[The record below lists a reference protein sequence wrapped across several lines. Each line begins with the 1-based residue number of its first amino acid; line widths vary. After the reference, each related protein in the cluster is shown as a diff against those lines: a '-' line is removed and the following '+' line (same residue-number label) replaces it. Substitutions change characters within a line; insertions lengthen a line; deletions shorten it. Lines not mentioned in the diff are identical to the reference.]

1 MTKLVLFFWFS
12 NLLLEQ
18 GFNSLEKKGLGKAG
32 DENKRQLRIPHPD
45 DNVRKKKVVRLRTH
59 KDGMPIKRSQR
70 ILIGACLTIVVVC
83 PIILSIA
90 LRTAYDD
97 STKYIFH
104 QVMCSTQKN
113 QLRVIQVSIDICN
126 PKLS

>member
-1 MTKLVLFFWFS
+1 MG
-12 NLLLEQ
+12 Q
-18 GFNSLEKKGLGKAG
+18 GCNSLEKKGLGKNC
-32 DENKRQLRIPHPD
+32 DENKRQLKIPHSGD
-45 DNVRKKKVVRLRTH
+45 DVRKKKVVRLRTH

>member
-1 MTKLVLFFWFS
+1 M
-12 NLLLEQ
+12 LLGQ
-18 GFNSLEKKGLGKAG
+18 GSNSLEKKGLGKSC
-32 DENKRQLRIPHPD
+32 DEKKRQLRIPHPD
-45 DNVRKKKVVRLRTH
+45 GDVRKKKVVRLRTY

-70 ILIGACLTIVVVC
+70 ILIGTCLTVVVVC
-83 PIILSIA
+83 PIVLSIA

-113 QLRVIQVSIDICN
+113 QLRVIQVHIDMCHQELKNCLRLLNIYI
-126 PKLS
+126 